1 MQLERSAGKS
11 KTVESRDRINIGQES
26 ESEVYEKAI
35 PVFASKSSALCNNT
49 FPTQTHTRIIS
60 SWPLANWSREL
71 KENAPAQFNP
81 PFRRPPSPK
90 KSRVSI
96 LNNGK
101 KGGCY
106 QVRLVFAPHPSFQH
120 SQYRSQRW

>member
-1 MQLERSAGKS
+1 MPIL
-11 KTVESRDRINIGQES
+11 
-26 ESEVYEKAI
+26 
-35 PVFASKSSALCNNT
+35 ASKNSALCNNA
-49 FPTQTHTRIIS
+49 FPTHTHTRIIS
-60 SWPLANWSREL
+60 SWPLAHWSWEL
-71 KENAPAQFNP
+71 NEKAPAQLDP

-101 KGGCY
+101 KEGVD

-120 SQYRSQRW
+120 SQTSVSKVVIIPESDSDK